1 MDYVKAFLVG
11 GLLCLIGQ
19 ILIDKT
25 KLTPARI
32 LVSYV
37 VIGVLLGAVGVYQPL
52 AEFAG
57 AGASVPLTGFGN
69 TLAKGV
75 KEAVQEDGFLGI
87 FTGGLKASAGGI
99 TAAILSGL
107 IASLIFKAK
116 DKSCIS
122 GQAMSAAKPRD
133 RF

>member
-1 MDYVKAFLVG
+1 MDYVKAFLIG

-57 AGASVPLTGFGN
+57 AGASVPLTGFGRRHHRRHFIG
-69 TLAKGV
+69 TDHQPDFQSQG
-75 KEAVQEDGFLGI
+75 
-87 FTGGLKASAGGI
+87 
-99 TAAILSGL
+99 
-107 IASLIFKAK
+107 
-116 DKSCIS
+116 
-122 GQAMSAAKPRD
+122 
-133 RF
+133 

>member
-1 MDYVKAFLVG
+1 MEYVKAFLVG
-11 GLLCLIGQ
+11 GSLCLIGQ

-37 VIGVLLGAVGVYQPL
+37 VIGVLLGAVEIYPKL
-52 AEFAG
+52 IEFAG

-75 KEAVQEDGFLGI
+75 REAIHSDGFLGI
-87 FTGGLKASAGGI
+87 FTGGLKAASGGI

-107 IASLIFKAK
+107 CVSLLFKAK
-116 DKSCIS
+116 DKS
-122 GQAMSAAKPRD
+122 
-133 RF
+133 

>member
-1 MDYVKAFLVG
+1 MDYLKAFLFG
-11 GLLCLIGQ
+11 GLLCVIGQ

-37 VIGVLLGAVGVYQPL
+37 VIGVFLGGIGIYKPF

-57 AGASVPLTGFGN
+57 AGASVPLTGFGY

-75 KEAVQEDGFLGI
+75 KEAVDQEGFLGI
-87 FTGGLKASAGGI
+87 FTGGLKSTAGGI
-99 TAAILSGL
+99 TAAVFAGL
-107 IASLIFKAK
+107 LVSLIFKPR
-116 DKSCIS
+116 DKS
-122 GQAMSAAKPRD
+122 
-133 RF
+133 